1 MLSGSHRHVVERDAV
16 PFDEA
21 AEGVVVGDDAG
32 DLDVEFLRLP
42 ARQQVVEAMLLLR
55 HQQHQTLLHRRVADA
70 PVHLQ
75 GLADGNAE
83 TIAELGQQERQRRR
97 LDLHAHEV
105 AAGQVVGVDS
115 STRGSSRRAAMKP
128 ETLAMMPTWSGQE
141 AVSV

>member
-1 MLSGSHRHVVERDAV
+1 
-16 PFDEA
+16 
-21 AEGVVVGDDAG
+21 
-32 DLDVEFLRLP
+32 
-42 ARQQVVEAMLLLR
+42 MLLLR

-105 AAGQVVGVDS
+105 AAGQVVGVIARLEDP
-115 STRGSSRRAAMKP
+115 AAVLRMKP